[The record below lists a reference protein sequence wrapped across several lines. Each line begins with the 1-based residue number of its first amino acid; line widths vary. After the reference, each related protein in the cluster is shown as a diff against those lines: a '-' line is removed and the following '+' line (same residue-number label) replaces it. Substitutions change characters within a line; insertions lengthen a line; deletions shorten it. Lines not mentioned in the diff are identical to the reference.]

1 MALDPVVN
9 FGVAQINGAVLS
21 TDLTINLVAGQGA
34 NLPLT
39 AAGAFNAPVWDSG
52 VYGGDST
59 AAYLDGFCEIVR
71 VTANASDIL
80 TVTRAQEGTT
90 ALNFNTDGHTYSIGN
105 SLTAKMITDIAALIA
120 SSVAAIAVK
129 NSFSVNATG
138 QNLGSGTTTYTTF
151 GCIGTIP
158 NVKGTYRLYLPP
170 GTIRNLHCNAMST
183 GGNGTCS
190 ITVFKNG
197 NATSLTV
204 AGFATANASY
214 NPEQTDLNPTHAFSV
229 VAGDYIEVAIAPV
242 TYTVTQF
249 YAYVEFDPS

>member
-9 FGVAQINGAVLS
+9 FGVAQINGKVLK
-21 TDLTINLVAGQGA
+21 TDITINLVTGQGA

-39 AAGAFNAPVWDSG
+39 AAGAFNAPIWDSS

-80 TVTRAQEGTT
+80 TVTRAQENTT
-90 ALNFNTDGHTYSIGN
+90 ALDFNIDGHTYSIGN
-105 SLTAKMITDIAALIA
+105 ALTAKMITDIGTAIA
-120 SSVAAIAVK
+120 SSAK
-129 NSFSVNATG
+129 NLYSVNATG
-138 QNLGSGTTTYTTF
+138 QNLGSGTTVYTTF

-170 GTIRNLHCNAMST
+170 GTLKNLHCNAMST

-190 ITVFKNG
+190 ITIYKNG
-197 NATSLTV
+197 NATSLAV

-214 NPEQTDLNPTHAFSV
+214 NPEQTDLNQSHNVSI
-229 VAGDYIEVAIAPV
+229 VAGDYIEVAITPA
-242 TYTVTQF
+242 TYSVTQF
-249 YAYVEFDPS
+249 YAYAEYNPS